1 MLPPFAPPAET
12 SSPPL
17 PASQCPFSNKKAS
30 CTSGLCQAAKPDE
43 HFLDTFEPFEESG
56 DKEFTSPF
64 AREPMPILQQEAQ
77 TSRYQDTVN
86 VKSKTRSS
94 PNNEKEDVHS
104 LLKRISL
111 CLVGWYVG
119 MACSGCTR
127 GTTQDNSILN
137 IMLIWGP
144 LRKKGPCAM

>member
-17 PASQCPFSNKKAS
+17 PASQCPFSNKKAC

-64 AREPMPILQQEAQ
+64 AREPMLTLQQEAQ
-77 TSRYQDTVN
+77 TSRPSRYKDTMN

-94 PNNEKEDVHS
+94 PNNEKEDP
-104 LLKRISL
+104 KI
-111 CLVGWYVG
+111 
-119 MACSGCTR
+119 
-127 GTTQDNSILN
+127 I
-137 IMLIWGP
+137 P
-144 LRKKGPCAM
+144 F